1 MKTLHAMND
10 QVLDVRS
17 RSATPGYR
25 ILGTYRFVLAL
36 LVLVSHA
43 LSLWPEAM
51 TISQLSLGNVGV
63 FLFFVLSGFV
73 ITEALE
79 EFYSKRVR
87 SFLINRFF
95 KIYPPYWVALA
106 LAISVDALTADV
118 NESLRTAGGLGGN
131 ILLFGQYLGITNYSA
146 ISITWAVVVEI
157 QFYLTVAACF
167 AIFGKGKK
175 EPVLLIFSLLG
186 LFGYLAVHF
195 TDTMNRFYGTLQF
208 SPYFVLGMWL
218 YYLRVESNKKLP
230 LLMVVLSAILAMH
243 AFVVYISRDPK
254 TNTAGAALLF
264 VGVFAVFLYL
274 LWGITGRVNIV
285 LDKHLGN
292 ATYFLYLIH
301 MPVVTLVSRQ
311 EVGSGATAFMLAAL
325 ISILAAFALYQ
336 VVERPIQR
344 LRDRIRGQRLYV

>member
-1 MKTLHAMND
+1 
-10 QVLDVRS
+10 
-17 RSATPGYR
+17 
-25 ILGTYRFVLAL
+25 VLAL
-36 LVLVSHA
+36 LVLASHA
-43 LSLWPEAM
+43 LSLWPEAW

-79 EFYSKRVR
+79 VFYRKRVC
-87 SFLINRFF
+87 SFLVNRFF

-118 NESLRTAGGLGGN
+118 NQSLRTAAGLGGN
-131 ILLFGQYLGITNYSA
+131 ILLFGQYLGMTNYSA

-157 QFYLTVAACF
+157 QFYLAAAACF

-175 EPVLLIFSLLG
+175 ELVLLAFSLLG

-195 TDTMNRFYGTLQF
+195 TDAMNRFYGPLQF
-208 SPYFVLGMWL
+208 APYFVLGVWL
-218 YYLRVESNKKLP
+218 YYLRTEPSKKLP
-230 LLMVVLSAILAMH
+230 LLLVVSSATLAMH
-243 AFVVYISRDPK
+243 AFVVYVSRNPQI
-254 TNTAGAALLF
+254 NTAGAALLF
-264 VGVFAVFLYL
+264 VGVFAVFIYL
-274 LWGITGRVNIV
+274 LWGATDWMNIV

-311 EVGSGATAFMLAAL
+311 EVGSGATAFVLAAL
-325 ISILAAFALYQ
+325 ISILAAFALYH
-336 VVERPIQR
+336 VIERPIQR